1 MVSFSPSQ
9 LVLTNSV
16 TRIRRRAGSN
26 SENCPG
32 RPVCQVA
39 DCLPSCNQE
48 KWQGLE
54 DVMEPLSTATALV
67 QVMVQGHAR
76 GSRQPMLGVTILFSG
91 PASRPRGAPVA
102 LASFSAPCAND
113 TGAWVARSA
122 VRKPRPDCPEPAA
135 PGARRVRGTGRRR
148 SVRPV
153 PDCRGWP
160 R

>member
-1 MVSFSPSQ
+1 MVSFPPSQ

-16 TRIRRRAGSN
+16 AGIRRTAGSN
-26 SENCPG
+26 SENCPS
-32 RPVCQVA
+32 RPFCQVA
-39 DCLPSCNQE
+39 DCLTSCNQE
-48 KWQGLE
+48 KCQGLE
-54 DVMEPLSTATALV
+54 DVMEPHSTATDLV

-76 GSRQPMLGVTILFSG
+76 VSRQPMLGVIILFSG
-91 PASRPRGAPVA
+91 PASRPRGV
-102 LASFSAPCAND
+102 LAAWTSLSAPCASD
-113 TGAWVARSA
+113 RGAWVARSA

-153 PDCRGWP
+153 PGCRGWP